1 MPIKYTVLNNGHYIH
16 AVAEEKFSSHE
27 FIKYEIDHATDSKIK
42 SPIVELFE
50 IRPFALD
57 DISQQD
63 IQQILEER
71 KKINIK
77 PKRHKCALVV
87 STADIKGWDIAKFYE
102 GMLMLHS
109 PEIVIV
115 FGDINTAKIWLGVS

>member
-1 MPIKYTVLNNGHYIH
+1 MPINYTVQKDGHFIH
-16 AVAEEKFSSHE
+16 AVAEEKVSSYE
-27 FIKYEIDHATDSKIK
+27 FIKYEIAHATDSRIK
-42 SPIVELFE
+42 SPLTELFE

-63 IQQILEER
+63 IRQILDER

-87 STADIKGWDIAKFYE
+87 STADLKGWDIAKFYE

-115 FGDINTAKIWLGVS
+115 FGDIVTAKIWLGIN

>member
-16 AVAEEKFSSHE
+16 AVAEEKVSSHE

-71 KKINIK
+71 KKTLENGIET
-77 PKRHKCALVV
+77 VQSSMV
-87 STADIKGWDIAKFYE
+87 QIANQIQKLE
-102 GMLMLHS
+102 
-109 PEIVIV
+109 PEIQKLLQKQ
-115 FGDINTAKIWLGVS
+115 G